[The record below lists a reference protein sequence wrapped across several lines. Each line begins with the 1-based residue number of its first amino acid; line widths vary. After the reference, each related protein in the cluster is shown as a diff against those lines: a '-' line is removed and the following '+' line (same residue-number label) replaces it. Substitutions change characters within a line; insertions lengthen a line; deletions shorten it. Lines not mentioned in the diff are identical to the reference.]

1 MKGDVSH
8 PGDRVGRPGGWEGD
22 VPGLISEEM
31 LAGDLWSEDRTE
43 ASAWLARLLVT
54 EGVDLMAAAGSEL
67 ARGTPVYAR
76 ADAEVVEVQRAMA
89 LNHIRLLPIVKEDE
103 VIGVLDLVELAMRD
117 LDPGMTA
124 AEVASG

>member
-8 PGDRVGRPGGWEGD
+8 PGDGVGRPGGWEGD
-22 VPGLISEEM
+22 VPDLISEEM
-31 LAGDLWSEDRTE
+31 LDGNVWSEDRTE

-54 EGVDLMAAAGSEL
+54 EGVDLMAGAGSEL

-117 LDPGMTA
+117 LDPGTTA